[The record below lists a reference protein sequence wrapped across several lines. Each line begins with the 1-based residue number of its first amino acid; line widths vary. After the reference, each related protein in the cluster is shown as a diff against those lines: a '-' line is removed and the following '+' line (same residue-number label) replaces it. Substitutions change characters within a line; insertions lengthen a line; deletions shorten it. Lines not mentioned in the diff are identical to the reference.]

1 MIALTLL
8 DGTTIQVPTKDK
20 EPEEPPSSEPGTA
33 EGGNLTARDIVAAL
47 RAAARGVDAS
57 EILGAN
63 ARWEAMFSA
72 LLSLLLKKH
81 LITDRE
87 FLEELKKGQG

>member
-8 DGTTIQVPTKDK
+8 DGTTIQVPTKEKDAD
-20 EPEEPPSSEPGTA
+20 EEPTVAGA
-33 EGGNLTARDIVAAL
+33 GAGGALTARDIVAAL

-81 LITDRE
+81 LISDRE
-87 FLEELKKGQG
+87 FVEEFKKG

>member
-8 DGTTIQVPTKDK
+8 DGTTIQVPSKGK
-20 EPEEPPSSEPGTA
+20 EEPAPEPEAAPGD
-33 EGGNLTARDIVAAL
+33 LTARDIVAAL

-57 EILGAN
+57 EILGEN

-87 FLEELKKGQG
+87 FLEEFKKG